1 MIGDSAA
8 MTIPLN
14 GSGLSLCALASK
26 ILSDVIIANKDSE
39 FNKELLW
46 QYQKL
51 YYDSVSYSLSVLDAF
66 KILLLKLDDKELNY
80 IFKNIN
86 GYDKNSII
94 KRVVVIIKNIK
105 NFKFIKQISN
115 LLELRKEIKKV
126 CKNIPENYDIN
137 KVNIWKDK
145 YNLLFKDILKWL
157 NIRW

>member
-1 MIGDSAA
+1 MLFAFNPFGRFW
-8 MTIPLN
+8 LN
-14 GSGLSLCALASK
+14 
-26 ILSDVIIANKDSE
+26 
-39 FNKELLW
+39 
-46 QYQKL
+46 
-51 YYDSVSYSLSVLDAF
+51 
-66 KILLLKLDDKELNY
+66 

-86 GYDKNSII
+86 GYDKSSII

-157 NIRW
+157 NIR